1 MRERTSP
8 CGTFGRS
15 IRRRRQ
21 PLVDQSLDRNAFIP
35 ALGVRFEHSAPPS
48 SRMSFAG
55 LLKRAAQAAGR
66 SISTSAARAH
76 GDAPV
81 RSLEPSQ
88 PSWTPSRHR
97 AGAALLAARARS
109 PRCSRRCSLSHSAA
123 TAQHYVHAP
132 NMYEVTKVR
141 RGTEKSGLCDTV
153 LPLGALLRVLQLAR
167 AALWLCSSASL
178 GCGARVVCLDGACGG
193 PSAPGFLNQARSSRA
208 VC

>member
-1 MRERTSP
+1 MTDRPSP
-8 CGTFGRS
+8 PAS
-15 IRRRRQ
+15 IFPLNACIPSCVRRRRHAARSDV
-21 PLVDQSLDRNAFIP
+21 PYAAAASRSLINRSIETRIP

-48 SRMSFAG
+48 RMSFAG
-55 LLKRAAQAAGR
+55 PLKRAAQAAGR

-153 LPLGALLRVLQLAR
+153 LPFIRRSASHAAACACSFMALQLCFPWA
-167 AALWLCSSASL
+167 
-178 GCGARVVCLDGACGG
+178 VVL
-193 PSAPGFLNQARSSRA
+193 
-208 VC
+208 V